1 VRGVE
6 ELEGILYR
14 VEGEEERT
22 AWRWGAGTPA
32 AAMNGGGS
40 LCGGRGKAE
49 AARDE
54 CAPAL

>member
-32 AAMNGGGS
+32 AAMNCGGA
-40 LCGGRGKAE
+40 LCGWREKAE

-54 CAPAL
+54 CVTAL